1 MPDQSYLYKNWY
13 YFAFVFDLLMHSGF
27 LLPFLMTLIP
37 VTAILCGFSIK
48 AVFSVSLMYVPEIV
62 CFCVLYF
69 SVILL
74 ELNVAI
80 VHYNVN

>member
-1 MPDQSYLYKNWY
+1 
-13 YFAFVFDLLMHSGF
+13 MHSGF
-27 LLPFLMTLIP
+27 LLPFLTTLIP
-37 VTAILCGFSIK
+37 DRAILGGFSIK
-48 AVFSVSLMYVPEIV
+48 AVFSVSLMCMPEIV

-69 SVILL
+69 SVMLL